1 VKLRKHP
8 TFDDRADA
16 ARRRLE
22 LLGVTL
28 AGGDSRTPSEQPVGP
43 APPAERFVA
52 EEAHS
57 VRDARHR
64 AQPARR
70 VVGDVQ
76 DRLPIRI
83 QGLLDSGGFTA
94 HHVLVVIAV
103 VVALVCLSAWW
114 VVSSRPSPVEPLSA
128 PAVTPAVAPS
138 STPPADGAPPSAPQ
152 GPGSSAPPPGPDL
165 TDAGGASAPEVVV
178 DVTGKVRRPGI
189 VSLPAGARVA
199 DALAEA
205 GGARPGADLSTVNLA
220 RVLTDGEQILV
231 GIAPVAAVPGAA
243 PGPTGTTPGAP
254 TAPVNLNTATL
265 QQLDTLPDIGPVTA
279 QAILDWRTENGSFT
293 SVDELLE
300 VSGIGEVTLAGLREL
315 VTT

>member
-1 VKLRKHP
+1 MRVDLWKRPIL
-8 TFDDRADA
+8 DDRADA

-43 APPAERFVA
+43 APPAERFVT

-70 VVGDVQ
+70 VVGDVH

-94 HHVLVVIAV
+94 HHVLVVITV

-128 PAVTPAVAPS
+128 PVVTAPASPPAATPSGAQASPPASPGSATQPSPS
-138 STPPADGAPPSAPQ
+138 STP
-152 GPGSSAPPPGPDL
+152 
-165 TDAGGASAPEVVV
+165 AGGADTSEVVV

-189 VSLPAGARVA
+189 VSLPTGARVA
-199 DALAEA
+199 DAVAEA
-205 GGARPGADLSTVNLA
+205 GGARPGADLSTINLA

-231 GIAPVAAVPGAA
+231 GVAPVSPGPDAAA
-243 PGPTGTTPGAP
+243 GPTGATPGAP
-254 TAPVNLNTATL
+254 VAPVDLNTATL
-265 QQLDTLPDIGPVTA
+265 QQLDTLPDIGPITA
-279 QAILDWRTENGSFT
+279 QSILDWRTQNGSFT

-315 VTT
+315 VTI